1 VNDDLERYCL
11 ITGCAGDIGQ
21 SLVKGFHS
29 AGYKVIG
36 VDINPKPANM
46 ILHRYLQIDISR
58 IVNEEDYAIDFLSEI
73 KKCIKKNGLSVLI
86 NNAAIQILGGV
97 ETLDRDDWVNT
108 LEVNL
113 LAPFFLTKLLL
124 NHIEHAQGSVIN
136 ISSIHATLTK
146 SNFVAYATS
155 KSALSGLTKSM
166 AVDLGDRVRINAIE
180 PAAIETGMLL
190 AGFNNNPD
198 RIKELKLCHP
208 VGEIGQADDLSK
220 LAVAIASDG
229 LSFLNGAC
237 IPFDGGV
244 GSRLHDPE

>member
-1 VNDDLERYCL
+1 VSDDLERYCL

-21 SLVKGFHS
+21 SLVKSFRS
-29 AGYKVIG
+29 AGYHVIG
-36 VDINPKPANM
+36 TDISAKPANM
-46 ILHRYLQIDISR
+46 ILPRYIQTDISR
-58 IVNEEDYAIDFLSEI
+58 IVNEENYAAEFLSDI
-73 KKCIKKNGLSVLI
+73 KRYTNNNGLNVLI

-97 ETLDRDDWVNT
+97 ETLDRGDWVNT

-124 NHIEHAQGSVIN
+124 TQLEQVKGSVIN

-155 KSALSGLTKSM
+155 KAALSGLTRSM

-180 PAAIETGMLL
+180 PAAIETRMLL

-198 RIKELKLCHP
+198 QLKELKLCHP
-208 VGEIGQADDLSK
+208 AGEIGQVDDLSK
-220 LAVAIASDG
+220 LAIAIASDG
-229 LSFLNGAC
+229 LSFLHGTC

-244 GSRLHDPE
+244 RSRLYDPE